1 VEVTKRKPGRPRK
14 VTLAEAEQ
22 AGQTIAPNF
31 EIQVSRQEKA
41 HENVQEKL
49 VKQPHGGSLM
59 RQRKDPA
66 VTSYTDPLEFLQA
79 VYRGEVDATN
89 AQITAAKA
97 MLPFVHKRIGDEGKK
112 KEKQDA
118 AKQVSDR
125 FSNAGAPPKLVVNG
139 GRSI

>member
-1 VEVTKRKPGRPRK
+1 MEVTKRKPGRPRK
-14 VTLAEAEQ
+14 VTMAEAEL
-22 AGQTIAPNF
+22 AGQTVEPNF

-97 MLPFVHKRIGDEGKK
+97 MLPFVHKRVGEEGKK
-112 KEKQDA
+112 KAKEDA

-125 FSNAGAPPKLVVNG
+125 FGPAGAPPKLAASG
-139 GRSI
+139 GRAL